1 VSAEKLGSQ
10 GEKLIGSLEAGQRGF
25 HDAEVSGLTLTALAD
40 FADVKI
46 SDDPIFRP
54 LDALGVTVRVRQR

>member
-1 VSAEKLGSQ
+1 
-10 GEKLIGSLEAGQRGF
+10 
-25 HDAEVSGLTLTALAD
+25 VSGSTLTAPAD

-46 SDDPIFRP
+46 SDDRMFRP